1 MIGPGVP
8 AWRRFVEVE
17 VLAKGRLNALPAT
30 AAEVP
35 IAWVN
40 AYNGV
45 TVVLDGVAE
54 RAFES
59 GHGGTSP
66 EFLAWRANHPRRHI
80 APAPEIPLERVPV
93 GSGSEL
99 RPQLRTPRSR
109 RTLAHSPA

>member
-45 TVVLDGVAE
+45 TVVLEGVAE
-54 RAFES
+54 RAFENC
-59 GHGGTSP
+59 HGGHSGVVSVAIA
-66 EFLAWRANHPRRHI
+66 LRRREDWSVDDY
-80 APAPEIPLERVPV
+80 A
-93 GSGSEL
+93 
-99 RPQLRTPRSR
+99 
-109 RTLAHSPA
+109 